1 MFSKLSHGSL
11 PPDAVAG
18 VFGSVDGHRGGVS
31 GHCAQAGQV
40 QDSDIGFISTF
51 KEKKK
56 KRQNLGSIRT
66 LSSVL

>member
-56 KRQNLGSIRT
+56 KR
-66 LSSVL
+66 